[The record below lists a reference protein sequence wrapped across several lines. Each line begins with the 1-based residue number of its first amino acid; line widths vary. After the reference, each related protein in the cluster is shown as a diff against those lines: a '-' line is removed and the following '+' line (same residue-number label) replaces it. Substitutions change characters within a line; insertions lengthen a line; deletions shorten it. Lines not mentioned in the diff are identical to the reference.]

1 MFWFSFQVTGNPAAW
16 LTPIPLG
23 PRKRGQSLSLL
34 SLSLL
39 SLSLLSL
46 SLLLTSRE
54 GVLTC

>member
-39 SLSLLSL
+39 SLSLL
-46 SLLLTSRE
+46 LTSRE